1 MEIKTLTKE
10 NFLIYAINNYQN
22 SDCLGISEF
31 TEDLSKIK
39 HIKRL
44 LNKYTRTGEVRGLL
58 LLNHIIILANV
69 FGSRAASRML
79 FYKLEKKVYPA
90 LKTILLYLNYIEDNE
105 QIDLVSIQD
114 IPMDAKLYILLR
126 RTIENEA

>member
-1 MEIKTLTKE
+1 MEIKTLTRE
-10 NFLIYAINNYQN
+10 NFLIYAISNYQN

-44 LNKYTRTGEVRGLL
+44 LNKYTRTGNIKGIL
-58 LLNHIIILANV
+58 LLNHIIIFSNV

-79 FYKLEKKVYPA
+79 FFKLESNTHSA
-90 LKTILLYLNYIEDNE
+90 LKTILLYLNYIQEDEKIDNVIVKDILMDTRLYLILRKVIRNE
-105 QIDLVSIQD
+105 
-114 IPMDAKLYILLR
+114 
-126 RTIENEA
+126 E